1 MGVLFNLIS
10 FIVILLLSS
19 GSYSEV
25 EVITIDVHATKDLMN
40 SGNHRYL
47 DVRTEEEF
55 KNGHVDVKNIV
66 NIPYMFETPQG
77 RVKNPRFLE
86 QVLSTFKKDD
96 NLIVGCQKGIRSVYA
111 TIDLLKSEYKQVYN
125 MGSGY
130 LAWVDKKLAV
140 KIPEPVSEAKN
151 EEL

>member
-1 MGVLFNLIS
+1 MPEIQLPAANIDCHTS
-10 FIVILLLSS
+10 
-19 GSYSEV
+19 SYSEL

-66 NIPYMFETPQG
+66 NIPYMFETPKG
-77 RVKNPRFLE
+77 RVKNPKFLE
-86 QVLSTFKKDD
+86 QVSSIFNKDD
-96 NLIVGCQKGIRSVYA
+96 ILIVGCQSGIRSVYA
-111 TIDLLKSEYKQVYN
+111 TIDLLKSEFEQVYN

-130 LAWVDKKLAV
+130 RGWVEKKLAV
-140 KIPEPVSEAKN
+140 MIPEPEPDSEATK

>member
-1 MGVLFNLIS
+1 MANFFYFLLRL
-10 FIVILLLSS
+10 IVILLLSS
-19 GSYSEV
+19 TSYSDV
-25 EVITIDVHATKDLMN
+25 EVVTIDVHATKDLMN

-77 RVKNPRFLE
+77 RVKNPKFME

-111 TIDLLKSEYKQVYN
+111 TIDLLKSEFKQVYN

-130 LAWVDKKLAV
+130 LAWIDNNLAV
-140 KIPEPVSEAKN
+140 KIPEPEARS